1 MEFYSGKVA
10 SFWGLWEA
18 AVKSAKKHLER
29 VVGGTKLSFEEL
41 QTLFVQ
47 IEAVLN
53 SRPLTPIST
62 DATDLSY
69 LTPGHF
75 PMTAVP
81 SPNLEHLKIGTLSRW
96 QLIQK
101 IQNHFWRRWSR
112 EYLTQLQTRT
122 KWKRNNYKM
131 PIQQGDLVLLRDDN
145 IPSTRWITGRV
156 LETFPGI
163 DNEVRAIRVRTA
175 SGEVKR
181 ATNRV
186 CKFPID

>member
-1 MEFYSGKVA
+1 MAFYSGKVA

-29 VVGGTKLSFEEL
+29 VVGGTKLTFEKL
-41 QTLFVQ
+41 QALFVQ

-75 PMTAVP
+75 LIGAPMTAVP
-81 SPNLEHLKIGTLSRW
+81 SPSLEHLQIGTLSRW

-122 KWKRNNYKM
+122 KWKR
-131 PIQQGDLVLLRDDN
+131 
-145 IPSTRWITGRV
+145 TITKCP
-156 LETFPGI
+156 F
-163 DNEVRAIRVRTA
+163 
-175 SGEVKR
+175 
-181 ATNRV
+181 NRV
-186 CKFPID
+186 I